1 MRIQNAEVDVEF
13 LDEFVKYE
21 TSHPTVPDVYT
32 YGLRMPTK
40 RWPGVLLTCS
50 YAIAKT
56 NSDTCNPDLNLGSS
70 NPEAGYWAYHTA
82 VHEAGHALG
91 MSGIND
97 FILRQRYHAAH
108 PTIPD
113 SVMNY
118 DIPGD
123 IRHPSV
129 SDDFAEPDC
138 SPHPFD
144 VMAMFALYQS
154 VPKLTVTGTTEALG
168 GETVSLVAEVDRGL
182 PGYTYSWSNP
192 SGVFAYAPHPNAASV
207 DITLPHVDPEDGI
220 IVFPVDVVVT
230 DSNGTQASVVVDI
243 AVSPTCC

>member
-1 MRIQNAEVDVEF
+1 
-13 LDEFVKYE
+13 
-21 TSHPTVPDVYT
+21 
-32 YGLRMPTK
+32 MPTK

-108 PTIPD
+108 PTIPG

-168 GETVSLVAEVDRGL
+168 GETVSLVAEGPGQCAGAGEWIGVYRVTLTVGL
-182 PGYTYSWSNP
+182 TR
-192 SGVFAYAPHPNAASV
+192 AAFSR
-207 DITLPHVDPEDGI
+207 TLRTRTPLPWI
-220 IVFPVDVVVT
+220 
-230 DSNGTQASVVVDI
+230 
-243 AVSPTCC
+243 